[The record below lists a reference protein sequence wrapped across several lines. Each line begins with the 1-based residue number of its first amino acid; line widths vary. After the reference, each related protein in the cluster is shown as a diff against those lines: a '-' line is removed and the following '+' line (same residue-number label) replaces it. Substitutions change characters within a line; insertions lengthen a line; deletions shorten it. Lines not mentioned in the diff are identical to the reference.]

1 MALDLRY
8 DMRLSFHNITKYFN
22 EHVGLEITAS
32 GVYQL
37 LEQLLE
43 RTARR
48 TQSVSEEIMERA
60 LMSAWLNMD
69 ETTWWQDGEKLWAWL
84 MANLDLSY
92 FHFDKSRGHQV
103 IEKLLC
109 ELDEDGKVIAPYEGT
124 IVSDFMGAYQA
135 CEWMVHQF
143 CWVHLLRDAD
153 KALEM
158 SPDERIRE
166 FSERLHDIYFDAL
179 IARLRLP

>member
-32 GVYQL
+32 GVY
-37 LEQLLE
+37 QLLE